1 MLLNTCDINA
11 KGATSIA
18 EAIRINVTVTKLDL
32 NSNQISDAGATAMA
46 DALRGNEVLSSPTAN
61 PRTALFPA
69 NPRHAS
75 SGIYAASITR
85 VRA

>member
-1 MLLNTCDINA
+1 MLLNTCDISA

-46 DALRGNEVLSSPTAN
+46 DALRGNEVL
-61 PRTALFPA
+61 
-69 NPRHAS
+69 
-75 SGIYAASITR
+75 
-85 VRA
+85 